1 MPTIHRPRRGS
12 LAYSPRKR
20 AKSEVPQIKAWPE
33 SDEVKLLG
41 FAGYKAGMGH
51 VVMLDSKPNSPT
63 EGMEVSVS
71 ATVVEVPEMRV
82 AAIRGYANG
91 THGKRVVGESWA
103 REQDKE
109 LSKSFRVPDEGNG
122 KQLEDLEKLVES
134 GVISE
139 LRAVLHTRAHKITGI
154 PKKKPDLMETGIG
167 GGEPMASFEFAK
179 SILGTTVRIGDLF
192 KAGDI
197 IDVVAVTTGKGT
209 QGPVKRWGIS
219 LMKNKHSRAGSKRQ
233 VGNLGPWSPAHVSW
247 RVPQLGQT
255 GYQQRTDFNKM
266 ILKIGDGGEENITP
280 SNGFINYGVVRNEYV
295 LIKGSVPGPVKRL
308 IRMRHAMR
316 PKGEPVEPQILNIS
330 LKSTQGVG

>member
-20 AKSEVPQIKAWPE
+20 AKSEVPQIKAWRE
-33 SDEVKLLG
+33 SDEARVLG
-41 FAGYKAGMGH
+41 FAGYKAGMTH
-51 VVMLDSKPNSPT
+51 VMMIDTKPNSPT

-71 ATVVEVPEMRV
+71 ATVVETPEMRV
-82 AAIRGYANG
+82 AAIRGYASS
-91 THGKRVVGESWA
+91 THGKRVVGEAWA
-103 REQDKE
+103 REQDRE
-109 LSKSFRVPDEGNG
+109 LLKNFRVPDKGSEQN
-122 KQLEDLEKLVES
+122 LEKLEKLVES

-139 LRAVLHTRAHKITGI
+139 LRAILHTRSHKVTGI

-167 GGEPMASFEFAK
+167 GGDPMASFEFAR
-179 SILGTTVRIGDLF
+179 SILGRTLKVGDLF

-219 LMKNKHSRAGSKRQ
+219 LMKSKHSRAGSLRQ

-255 GYQQRTDFNKM
+255 GYHQRTDFNKM
-266 ILKIGDGGEENITP
+266 ILKIGDAREEDITP

-295 LIKGSVPGPVKRL
+295 VIKGSVPGPVKRL
-308 IRMRHAMR
+308 IRMRHAIR
-316 PKGEPVEPQILNIS
+316 PKSEPIEPQIVNIS